1 MSQNCTVGYER
12 HLSGVLQINFDDLQV
27 LWCAPKSKY
36 MHAFTFCR
44 HWNTAI
50 TTRNQTHNLLR
61 QPKEGKLSSKLLSI
75 AEQYNIRY
83 EANSQKSNNWFPKPA
98 EAISQ
103 MTRAVHFLLQPFY
116 HIKFIPGKETEHFKI
131 YKLPLDREETII
143 SQQQDMVHS
152 DYDTS

>member
-1 MSQNCTVGYER
+1 
-12 HLSGVLQINFDDLQV
+12 
-27 LWCAPKSKY
+27 
-36 MHAFTFCR
+36 
-44 HWNTAI
+44 
-50 TTRNQTHNLLR
+50 
-61 QPKEGKLSSKLLSI
+61 
-75 AEQYNIRY
+75 
-83 EANSQKSNNWFPKPA
+83 
-98 EAISQ
+98 